1 MYFRTKTIK
10 GSQLVQLVHSYRNS
24 DGLPRQRVIASLGDA
39 KLPEAEKPL
48 IASAVERRIHGE
60 GDFFDSS
67 LSPAASAWV
76 DRIVRLAG
84 RSKAAKPVPQ
94 TTVDGVLLDS
104 IETTDVVELGPEL
117 VAFKAWEE
125 LGFTPMLAALGMNP
139 STIATAQLMVSNRLI
154 EPLSE
159 WALIDWSHRTALPE
173 LLDIR
178 LTKTAKDRLYRTSDD
193 LMARRKD
200 IESTLR
206 QRERD
211 LFSLSRS
218 IILYDVTNSH
228 FEGFC
233 ASNPKAKH
241 GKNKQHRNDCRQ
253 IAVGIAFDEF
263 GFPLAHETFEGNMA
277 DTKTLPVILDRLAR
291 HEDGLKPVVILDA
304 GFASRTNLDLLK
316 ERGYSYII
324 NITRGS
330 RSKYADAFE
339 NETFEALPGRSDEQR
354 VEVKKITDPE
364 DSESHLVLCRSAQRR
379 LKEEAMISSAE
390 KRFLA
395 AAAALGKSIEK
406 GVFKRAAII
415 ERKIGALQK
424 RHARTARFYT
434 LKHTAGRLEI
444 TRDDEKKKSAVAQ
457 CGDYVLKTDKSL
469 GAMQLWELYMTLL
482 KAEAGF
488 RQLKGT
494 LGLRPNFHQLEARV
508 DGHIFISVLAYHL
521 LCWISKRLE
530 EHNDT
535 RDWQTIRRLLG
546 THSLVTTRLPLA
558 DGRVINIRKP
568 SQPDDEQK
576 RVYQMLGINW
586 KAAFQTKK
594 TEIPA

>member
-1 MYFRTKTIK
+1 MFFRTKIIS
-10 GSQLVQLVHSYRNS
+10 GSRLVQLVHSYRNS
-24 DGLPRQRVIASLGDA
+24 EGLPRQKVIASLGDA
-39 KLPEAEKPL
+39 AIPEPEKAL
-48 IASAVERRIHGE
+48 IASAIERRIHGE

-67 LSPAASAWV
+67 LSQEASAWV
-76 DRIVRLAG
+76 DRIVQLAG
-84 RSKAAKPVPQ
+84 RSQAAKPVSQ
-94 TTVDGVLLDS
+94 ATVDGVILDS

-117 VAFKAWEE
+117 VALKAWEE
-125 LGFTPMLAALGMNP
+125 LHFTPMLEALGMNP
-139 STIATAQLMVSNRLI
+139 SAIATAQLMVSNRLI

-178 LTKTAKDRLYRTSDD
+178 ITKSAKDRLYRTSDD
-193 LMARRKD
+193 LMALRKD

-218 IILYDVTNSH
+218 VILYDVTNSH
-228 FEGFC
+228 FEGLC

-253 IAVGIAFDEF
+253 VAVGIAFDEH
-263 GFPLAHETFEGNMA
+263 GFPLAHETFEGNMG
-277 DTKTLPVILDRLAR
+277 DTKTLPIILDRLAR
-291 HEDGLKPVVILDA
+291 HEQGLKPVVILDA
-304 GFASRTNLDLLK
+304 GFASRANLALLK
-316 ERGYSYII
+316 ERGYSYLV

-330 RSKYADAFE
+330 RSKYADSFE
-339 NETFEALPGRSDEQR
+339 KETFEALPGRSDDER

-364 DSESHLVLCRSAQRR
+364 DSTSHLVLCRSAQRR

-390 KRFLA
+390 KRFLT

-406 GVFKRAAII
+406 GVFKRSAVI

-434 LKHTAGRLEI
+434 LKHNAGRLEI
-444 TRDDEKKKSAVAQ
+444 TRDEDKVKNAIAQ

-469 GAMQLWELYMTLL
+469 EATQLWELYMTLL
-482 KAEAGF
+482 QAEAGF
-488 RQLKGT
+488 CQLKGT
-494 LGLRPNFHQLEARV
+494 LGLRPNFHQLEDRV

-521 LCWISKRLE
+521 LRWVGKRLE

-535 RDWQTIRRLLG
+535 REWQTIRRLLG

-558 DGRVINIRKP
+558 DGRTINIRKP

-576 RVYQMLGINW
+576 RVYQMLGIDW
-586 KAAFQTKK
+586 KAAFTTKK
-594 TEIPA
+594 TETPA

>member
-1 MYFRTKTIK
+1 MYFRTKSIK
-10 GSQLVQLVHSYRNS
+10 DSQLVQLVHSYRNS

-39 KLPEAEKPL
+39 KLPEAEKSL

-60 GDFFDSS
+60 SDFFDSS
-67 LSPAASAWV
+67 LSPEATAWV
-76 DRIVRLAG
+76 DRIVQLAG
-84 RSKAAKPVPQ
+84 RSQAARPVPQ
-94 TTVDGVLLDS
+94 ATVDGVILES

-117 VAFKAWEE
+117 VALKAWEE
-125 LGFTPMLAALGMNP
+125 LRFTPMLEALGMNP
-139 STIATAQLMVSNRLI
+139 SAIATAQLMVSNRLI

-159 WALIDWSHRTALPE
+159 WALIDWSYRTALPE
-173 LLDIR
+173 ILDIR
-178 LTKTAKDRLYRTSDD
+178 ITKSAKDRLYRTSDD
-193 LMARRKD
+193 LMALRKD

-218 IILYDVTNSH
+218 VILYDVTNSH

-253 IAVGIAFDEF
+253 IAVGIAFDEY

-277 DTKTLPVILDRLAR
+277 DTKTLPLILDRLAR
-291 HEDGLKPVVILDA
+291 HEEGLKPVVILDA
-304 GFASRTNLDLLK
+304 GFASHANLSLLK
-316 ERGYSYII
+316 ERGYSYIV

-330 RSKYADAFE
+330 RSKYADSFE
-339 NETFEALPGRSDEQR
+339 KETFEALPGRSEEQR

-364 DSESHLVLCRSAQRR
+364 DSTSHLVLCRSAQRR
-379 LKEEAMISSAE
+379 IKEEAMISSAE

-406 GVFKRAAII
+406 GVFKRAAVI

-424 RHARTARFYT
+424 RHARTARFYN
-434 LKHTAGRLEI
+434 LKHNAGQLEI
-444 TRDDEKKKSAVAQ
+444 TRDEEKMKGAVAQ

-469 GAMQLWELYMTLL
+469 GATQLWELYMTLL

-488 RQLKGT
+488 CQLKGT
-494 LGLRPNFHQLEARV
+494 LGMRPNFHQLEDRV

-530 EHNDT
+530 AHNDM

-546 THSLVTTRLPLA
+546 THCLVTTRLPLA
-558 DGRVINIRKP
+558 DGRIINIRKP

-576 RVYQMLGINW
+576 RVYQMLDIDW
-586 KAAFQTKK
+586 KSAFPTRK

>member
-1 MYFRTKTIK
+1 MFFRTKFIK
-10 GSQLVQLVHSYRNS
+10 GSRLVQLVHSYRNN
-24 DGLPRQRVIASLGDA
+24 DGLPRQKLIASLGDA
-39 KLPEAEKPL
+39 AIPEPEKAL
-48 IASAVERRIHGE
+48 IASAIERRIHGE

-67 LSPAASAWV
+67 LSQEASAWV
-76 DRIVRLAG
+76 DRIVQLTG
-84 RSKAAKPVPQ
+84 RSQAAKPVPQ
-94 TTVDGVLLDS
+94 ATVDGVILDS

-117 VAFKAWEE
+117 VALKAWEE
-125 LGFTPMLAALGMNP
+125 LHFTPMLEALGMNP
-139 STIATAQLMVSNRLI
+139 SAIATAQLMVSNRLI

-159 WALIDWSHRTALPE
+159 WALIDWSHRTAIPE

-178 LTKTAKDRLYRTSDD
+178 ITKSAKDRLYRTSDD
-193 LMARRKD
+193 LMALRKD

-206 QRERD
+206 KREHD

-218 IILYDVTNSH
+218 VILYDVTNSH
-228 FEGFC
+228 FEGLC
-233 ASNPKAKH
+233 ASNPKAKY

-253 IAVGIAFDEF
+253 VAVGIAFDEH
-263 GFPLAHETFEGNMA
+263 GFPLAHETFEGNMG
-277 DTKTLPVILDRLAR
+277 DTKTLPIILDRLAR
-291 HEDGLKPVVILDA
+291 HEQGLKPVVILDA
-304 GFASRTNLDLLK
+304 GFASHANLALLK
-316 ERGYSYII
+316 ERGYSYLV
-324 NITRGS
+324 NITRS
-330 RSKYADAFE
+330 RRTKYADAFE
-339 NETFEALPGRSDEQR
+339 KETFEALPGRSDGER
-354 VEVKKITDPE
+354 VEVKKIADPE
-364 DSESHLVLCRSAQRR
+364 DAASHLVLCRSAQRR

-395 AAAALGKSIEK
+395 ATAALAKSIEK
-406 GVFKRAAII
+406 GVFKRAAVI

-434 LKHTAGRLEI
+434 LKHNAGRLEI
-444 TRDDEKKKSAVAQ
+444 TRDEDKMKSAIAQ
-457 CGDYVLKTDKSL
+457 CGDYVLRTDKSL
-469 GAMQLWELYMTLL
+469 EATQLWELYMTLL

-494 LGLRPNFHQLEARV
+494 LGLRPNFHQLEDRV

-521 LCWISKRLE
+521 LRWVGKRLE

-535 RDWQTIRRLLG
+535 REWQTIRRLLG

-558 DGRVINIRKP
+558 DGRTLNIRKP

-576 RVYQMLGINW
+576 RVYQMLGIDW
-586 KAAFQTKK
+586 KSAFPTKK

>member
-1 MYFRTKTIK
+1 MYFRTKFIN
-10 GSQLVQLVHSYRNS
+10 GSRLVQLVHSYRNS
-24 DGLPRQRVIASLGDA
+24 EGLPRQKVIVSLGDA
-39 KLPEAEKPL
+39 AIPEAEKAL

-67 LSPAASAWV
+67 LSKNASAWV
-76 DRIVRLAG
+76 DRIVQLAG
-84 RSKAAKPVPQ
+84 RSQAAKPVPQ
-94 TTVDGVLLDS
+94 ATIDGVILDS
-104 IETTDVVELGPEL
+104 IESTDVVELGPEL
-117 VAFKAWEE
+117 VALKAWEE
-125 LGFTPMLAALGMNP
+125 LRFTPMLEALGMNP
-139 STIATAQLMVSNRLI
+139 SAIAAAQLMVSNRLI

-178 LTKTAKDRLYRTSDD
+178 ITKSAKDRLYRTSDD
-193 LMARRKD
+193 LMALRKD

-218 IILYDVTNSH
+218 VILYDVTNSH
-228 FEGFC
+228 FEGLC
-233 ASNPKAKH
+233 DSNPKAKH

-253 IAVGIAFDEF
+253 VAVGIAFDEH

-277 DTKTLPVILDRLAR
+277 DTKTLPLILDRLAR

-304 GFASRTNLDLLK
+304 GFASRANLDLLK
-316 ERGYSYII
+316 ERGYSYLV
-324 NITRGS
+324 NITRS
-330 RSKYADAFE
+330 RRIKYADSFE
-339 NETFEALPGRSDEQR
+339 KETFEALPGRPDDQR

-364 DSESHLVLCRSAQRR
+364 DSASHLVLCRSAQRR

-390 KRFLA
+390 KRFLSA
-395 AAAALGKSIEK
+395 ATALAKSIEK
-406 GVFKRAAII
+406 GVFKRAPII

-434 LKHTAGRLEI
+434 LKLDAGRLKMIRNE
-444 TRDDEKKKSAVAQ
+444 EKMQSAIAQ
-457 CGDYVLKTDKSL
+457 CGDYVLKTDKAL
-469 GAMQLWELYMTLL
+469 EATQLWELYMTLL

-488 RQLKGT
+488 SQLKGT
-494 LGLRPNFHQLEARV
+494 LGLRPNFHQLEDRV
-508 DGHIFISVLAYHL
+508 DGHIFITVLAYHL
-521 LCWISKRLE
+521 LRWFGKRLE
-530 EHNDT
+530 EHKDT
-535 RDWQTIRRLLG
+535 REWQTIRRLLG
-546 THSLVTTRLPLA
+546 THSLVTTRLALA
-558 DGRVINIRKP
+558 DGRTINIRKA

-576 RVYQMLGINW
+576 RVYEMLGIDW
-586 KAAFQTKK
+586 KSAFPTRK

>member
-1 MYFRTKTIK
+1 MYFRTKSIK
-10 GSQLVQLVHSYRNS
+10 GSQLVQLVQSYRNS
-24 DGLPRQRVIASLGDA
+24 DGLPRQRVIVSLGDA
-39 KLPEAEKPL
+39 KLPEPEKPL
-48 IASAVERRIHGE
+48 IASMVERRIHGG

-67 LSPAASAWV
+67 LSPEASAWV
-76 DRIVRLAG
+76 DRIVHLAG
-84 RSKAAKPVPQ
+84 RSHAAKPVPQ
-94 TTVDGVLLDS
+94 TTVDGVILDS

-117 VAFKAWEE
+117 VALKAWEE
-125 LGFTPMLAALGMNP
+125 LRFTPMLEALGMNP
-139 STIATAQLMVSNRLI
+139 SAIATAQLMVSNRLI

-159 WALIDWSHRTALPE
+159 WALIDWSHRTAIPE

-178 LTKTAKDRLYRTSDD
+178 LTKSAKDHLYRTSDD
-193 LMARRKD
+193 LMALRKD

-218 IILYDVTNSH
+218 VILYDVTNSH

-253 IAVGIAFDEF
+253 IAVGIAFDEH

-277 DTKTLPVILDRLAR
+277 DTKTLPLILDRLAR

-304 GFASRTNLDLLK
+304 GFASRTNLALLK
-316 ERGYSYII
+316 ERGYSYIV

-330 RSKYADAFE
+330 RSKYADSFE
-339 NETFEALPGRSDEQR
+339 KESFETLPGRSDEKR
-354 VEVKKITDPE
+354 VEVKRIADPE

-379 LKEEAMISSAE
+379 IKEEAMISSAE

-406 GVFKRAAII
+406 GVFKRAAVI

-434 LKHTAGRLEI
+434 LRHSAGRLEI
-444 TRDDEKKKSAVAQ
+444 TRDEEKMKSAVSQ

-469 GAMQLWELYMTLL
+469 AATQLWELYMTLL

-488 RQLKGT
+488 CELKGT
-494 LGLRPNFHQLEARV
+494 LGLRPNFHQLEDRV

-521 LCWISKRLE
+521 LRWVGKRLE
-530 EHNDT
+530 DHNDT
-535 RDWQTIRRLLG
+535 REWQTIRRLLG

-558 DGRVINIRKP
+558 DGRTINIRKP

-586 KAAFQTKK
+586 KSAFPTKK

>member
-1 MYFRTKTIK
+1 MFFRTKIIS
-10 GSQLVQLVHSYRNS
+10 GSRLVQLVHSYRNS
-24 DGLPRQRVIASLGDA
+24 EGLPRQKVIASLGDA
-39 KLPEAEKPL
+39 AIPEPEKAL
-48 IASAVERRIHGE
+48 IASAIERRIHGE

-67 LSPAASAWV
+67 LSQEASAWV
-76 DRIVRLAG
+76 DRIVQLAG
-84 RSKAAKPVPQ
+84 RSQAAKPVSQ
-94 TTVDGVLLDS
+94 ATVDGVILDS

-117 VAFKAWEE
+117 VALKAWEE
-125 LGFTPMLAALGMNP
+125 LHFTPMLEALGMNP
-139 STIATAQLMVSNRLI
+139 SAIATAQLMVSNRLI

-159 WALIDWSHRTALPE
+159 WALIDWSRRTALPE

-178 LTKTAKDRLYRTSDD
+178 ITKSAKDRLYRTSDD
-193 LMARRKD
+193 LMALRKD

-218 IILYDVTNSH
+218 VILYDVTNSH
-228 FEGFC
+228 FEGLC

-253 IAVGIAFDEF
+253 VAVGIAFDEH
-263 GFPLAHETFEGNMA
+263 GFPLAHETFEGNMG
-277 DTKTLPVILDRLAR
+277 DTKTLPIILDRLAR
-291 HEDGLKPVVILDA
+291 HEQGLKPVVILDA
-304 GFASRTNLDLLK
+304 GFASRANLALLK
-316 ERGYSYII
+316 ERGYSYLV

-330 RSKYADAFE
+330 RSKYADSFE
-339 NETFEALPGRSDEQR
+339 KETFEALPGRSDDER

-364 DSESHLVLCRSAQRR
+364 DSTSHLVLCRSAQRR

-390 KRFLA
+390 KRFLT

-406 GVFKRAAII
+406 GVFKRSAVI

-434 LKHTAGRLEI
+434 LKHNAGRLEI
-444 TRDDEKKKSAVAQ
+444 TRDEDKVKNAIAQ

-469 GAMQLWELYMTLL
+469 EATQLWELYMTLL
-482 KAEAGF
+482 QAEAGF
-488 RQLKGT
+488 CQLKGT
-494 LGLRPNFHQLEARV
+494 LGLRPNFHQLEDRV

-521 LCWISKRLE
+521 LRWVGKRLE

-535 RDWQTIRRLLG
+535 REWQTIRRLLG

-558 DGRVINIRKP
+558 DARTINIRKP

-576 RVYQMLGINW
+576 RVYQMLGIDW
-586 KAAFQTKK
+586 KAAFTTKK
-594 TEIPA
+594 TETPA

>member
-1 MYFRTKTIK
+1 MFFRTKFIR
-10 GSQLVQLVHSYRNS
+10 GSRLVQLVHSYRNS
-24 DGLPRQRVIASLGDA
+24 DGLPRQKLVASLGDA
-39 KLPEAEKPL
+39 AIPEPEKAL
-48 IASAVERRIHGE
+48 IASAIERRIHGE

-67 LSPAASAWV
+67 LSQEASAWV
-76 DRIVRLAG
+76 DRIVQLTG
-84 RSKAAKPVPQ
+84 RSQAAKPVPQ
-94 TTVDGVLLDS
+94 ATVDGVILDS

-117 VAFKAWEE
+117 VALKAWEE
-125 LGFTPMLAALGMNP
+125 LHFTGMLEALGMNP
-139 STIATAQLMVSNRLI
+139 SAIATAQLMVSNRLI

-159 WALIDWSHRTALPE
+159 WALIDWSHRTAIPE

-178 LTKTAKDRLYRTSDD
+178 ITKSAKDRLYRTSDD
-193 LMARRKD
+193 LMALRKD

-206 QRERD
+206 ERERD

-218 IILYDVTNSH
+218 VILYDVTNSH
-228 FEGFC
+228 FEGLC

-253 IAVGIAFDEF
+253 VAVGIAFDEH
-263 GFPLAHETFEGNMA
+263 GFPLAHETFEGNMG
-277 DTKTLPVILDRLAR
+277 DNKTLPLILDRLAR
-291 HEDGLKPVVILDA
+291 HEQGLKPVVILDA
-304 GFASRTNLDLLK
+304 GFASHANLALLK
-316 ERGYSYII
+316 ERGYSYLV
-324 NITRGS
+324 NITRSS
-330 RSKYADAFE
+330 RTKYADAFE
-339 NETFEALPGRSDEQR
+339 KETFEALPGRSDGER
-354 VEVKKITDPE
+354 VEVKKIADPE
-364 DSESHLVLCRSAQRR
+364 DAASHLVLCRSAQRR

-395 AAAALGKSIEK
+395 ATAALTKSIEK
-406 GVFKRAAII
+406 GVFKRAAVI

-434 LKHTAGRLEI
+434 LKHSSGRLEI
-444 TRDDEKKKSAVAQ
+444 TRDEEKMKSAIAQ
-457 CGDYVLKTDKSL
+457 CGDYVLKTDRSL
-469 GAMQLWELYMTLL
+469 EATQLWELYMTLL

-494 LGLRPNFHQLEARV
+494 LGLRPNFHQLEDRV

-521 LCWISKRLE
+521 LRWVGKRLE

-535 RDWQTIRRLLG
+535 REWQTIRRLLG

-558 DGRVINIRKP
+558 DGRTLNIRKP

-576 RVYQMLGINW
+576 RVYQMLGIDW
-586 KAAFQTKK
+586 ESAFPTKK

>member
-1 MYFRTKTIK
+1 MFFRTKSIK
-10 GSQLVQLVHSYRNS
+10 GSRLVQLVHSFRNS
-24 DGLPRQRVIASLGDA
+24 EGLPRQKVIVSLGDA
-39 KLPEAEKPL
+39 ALPEAEKNL
-48 IASAVERRIHGE
+48 IASAVERRIYGE

-67 LSPAASAWV
+67 LSPEASAWV
-76 DRIVRLAG
+76 DRIAQLAG
-84 RSKAAKPVPQ
+84 RSQAAKPVPQ
-94 TTVDGVLLDS
+94 ATLNGLIIDS
-104 IETTDVVELGPEL
+104 IESTDVVELGPEL
-117 VAFKAWEE
+117 VALKAWEE
-125 LGFTPMLAALGMNP
+125 LRFTPMLEALGMN
-139 STIATAQLMVSNRLI
+139 SGAIAAAQLMVSNRLI

-178 LTKTAKDRLYRTSDD
+178 LTKSAKDRLYRTSDD
-193 LMARRKD
+193 LMALRKD

-218 IILYDVTNSH
+218 VILYDVTNSH
-228 FEGFC
+228 FEGLC
-233 ASNPKAKH
+233 NANPKAKH

-253 IAVGIAFDEF
+253 VAVGIAFDEH

-277 DTKTLPVILDRLAR
+277 DTKTLPRILDRLAR
-291 HEDGLKPVVILDA
+291 HQDGLKPVVILDA
-304 GFASRTNLDLLK
+304 GFASRANLQLLK
-316 ERGYSYII
+316 ERGYSYLV
-324 NITRGS
+324 NITRS
-330 RSKYADAFE
+330 CRIKYADSFE
-339 NETFEALPGRSDEQR
+339 KETFEALPGRSNDQR

-364 DSESHLVLCRSAQRR
+364 DSASQLVLCRSAQRR

-390 KRFLA
+390 KRFLS
-395 AAAALGKSIEK
+395 AAAALAKSIEK

-434 LKHTAGRLEI
+434 LKIAAGRLEI
-444 TRDDEKKKSAVAQ
+444 TRDEEKMHSAVAQ

-469 GAMQLWELYMTLL
+469 GATQLWELYMTLL

-488 RQLKGT
+488 SQLKGT
-494 LGLRPNFHQLEARV
+494 LGLRPNFHQLEERV

-521 LCWISKRLE
+521 LRWVGKRLE
-530 EHNDT
+530 DHNDT
-535 RDWQTIRRLLG
+535 REWQTIRRLLG

-558 DGRVINIRKP
+558 DGRTINIRKP

-576 RVYQMLGINW
+576 RVYQMLGIDW
-586 KAAFQTKK
+586 KAAFPTRK